1 MKINAINRILV
12 QPSFYNRDSL
22 QTNPNSSSE
31 MLEDAVLPVLTIG
44 TVGALTYLSTKNT
57 YRSQLAK
64 DLSKELG
71 QKITSKHLKSIMTKE
86 ELLKELSKMNE
97 QNFVASV
104 ENIKNGTFLAD
115 LHSHSHYSDGTIK
128 IKDFLNQAVEY
139 GNKLNQINGKKFIVA
154 LSDHDGIKGVEEA
167 LKLIAQNPE
176 KYKNI
181 KFVPAAEMSFIMPC
195 QEGSRRF
202 QQFNSSVEMPE
213 ILVYNLNPF
222 SKESKE
228 FFNNLYNK
236 RKQGVLDAINE
247 AKKLYPDGN
256 FSFEEYT
263 KFYNPQEKYCF
274 LNQHWKVWNY
284 LHTKSRF
291 AEIAKEQNRNA
302 DSLYAEH
309 FHKIK
314 KYDRDVHPYSLKKY
328 IENENIQTQ
337 TQAMNPLIGE
347 EFKTRFFPQ
356 KKNDLEAFSP
366 YELTFDDIANYAK
379 KENAVMGFA
388 HPAFTMQNLL
398 EKDMFERMNNFIKR
412 SNGTLKLAEKY
423 HQAYPFGNSIS
434 REELEKYNKILDQLK
449 LIYMGGRDN
458 HTPKMF

>member
-1 MKINAINRILV
+1 MRISKVNLIQYNA
-12 QPSFYNRDSL
+12 SFSSNKG
-22 QTNPNSSSE
+22 QKKENNSNNYLLIGVTALGISS
-31 MLEDAVLPVLTIG
+31 
-44 TVGALTYLSTKNT
+44 VGLLAYSYSKNNYITK
-57 YRSQLAK
+57 LAK
-64 DLSKELG
+64 DLSRELG
-71 QKITSKHLKSIMTKE
+71 QKVTSKHLDSVMTKE

-97 QNFVASV
+97 QNFVASA

-128 IKDFLNQAVEY
+128 IKDFLDQAVEY
-139 GNKLNQINGKKFIVA
+139 GNKLNRINGKKFIVA

-167 LKLIAQNPE
+167 LKLIVQNPE

-202 QQFNSSVEMPE
+202 QQFHSAVEMPE

-222 SKESKE
+222 SKESKG
-228 FFNNLYNK
+228 FFNNLYKK
-236 RKQGVLDAINE
+236 RKQGVQDAINE

-291 AEIAKEQNRNA
+291 AEIAKEQSRNA

-314 KYDRDVHPYSLKKY
+314 KYGRDVHPYTLKKY
-328 IENENIQTQ
+328 IE
-337 TQAMNPLIGE
+337 GE
-347 EFKTRFFPQ
+347 KINTKSSETNHLFGEDFKKKFMPQ

-398 EKDMFERMNNFIKR
+398 EKDMLEGMNNFIKR

-434 REELEKYNKILDQLK
+434 HEELEQYNKILDQLK

-458 HTPKMF
+458 HTPKLF

>member
-1 MKINAINRILV
+1 
-12 QPSFYNRDSL
+12 
-22 QTNPNSSSE
+22 
-31 MLEDAVLPVLTIG
+31 
-44 TVGALTYLSTKNT
+44 
-57 YRSQLAK
+57 
-64 DLSKELG
+64 
-71 QKITSKHLKSIMTKE
+71 
-86 ELLKELSKMNE
+86 
-97 QNFVASV
+97 
-104 ENIKNGTFLAD
+104 
-115 LHSHSHYSDGTIK
+115 
-128 IKDFLNQAVEY
+128 
-139 GNKLNQINGKKFIVA
+139 
-154 LSDHDGIKGVEEA
+154 
-167 LKLIAQNPE
+167 
-176 KYKNI
+176 
-181 KFVPAAEMSFIMPC
+181 MPC

-202 QQFNSSVEMPE
+202 QQFHSAVEMPE

-222 SKESKE
+222 SKDSKE

-314 KYDRDVHPYSLKKY
+314 KYGKDVHPYTLKKY
-328 IENENIQTQ
+328 IE
-337 TQAMNPLIGE
+337 GE
-347 EFKTRFFPQ
+347 KINTKSSETNHLFGEDFKKKFMPQ

-398 EKDMFERMNNFIKR
+398 EKDMLERMNNFIKR

-423 HQAYPFGNSIS
+423 HQAYPFGNCVS
-434 REELEKYNKILDQLK
+434 REELEKYNKILDKLK
-449 LIYMGGRDN
+449 LVYMGGRDN
-458 HTPKMF
+458 HTPKLF